1 MFNKFIA
8 SILPYFPKKFI
19 WLFSKRYVSG
29 ETLEDAVKASSEL
42 HEKGAGVT
50 IDLLGE
56 NIKNLAEA
64 EKNRD
69 NYLEIVERY
78 SKEKFNNTFSIKPTS
93 FGLLLDT
100 EVCYKYVRD
109 IVVKAHEYGFLVRI
123 DMEDAYCVDREL
135 DLHKRL
141 HAEFPKNVGL
151 VIQAYLKRT
160 ASDVEM
166 LSKMQSP
173 ETPVNIRLCKGIYKE
188 PEEISFKGHDL
199 INRKYLEN
207 LDTLLK
213 NGVYVGIAT
222 HDKFLV
228 NGAYELIEK
237 YNLTPDKYEFQMLY
251 GVTPE
256 LRASIIK
263 KGNKMRIYI
272 PYGTDWFGYCVRR
285 LKENPKMAGQIMK
298 AVFIRG

>member
-19 WLFSKRYVSG
+19 WIFSKRYVSG
-29 ETLEDAVKASSEL
+29 ETLEDAVRASNNL
-42 HEKGAGVT
+42 HEKRAGVT

-56 NIKNLAEA
+56 NIKELAEA

-78 SKEKFNNTFSIKPTS
+78 RKEKFNTTFSIKPTS

-100 EVCYKYVRD
+100 EVCYKLVRD
-109 IVVKAHEYGFLVRI
+109 IVVKAHEYGYLVRI
-123 DMEDAYCVDREL
+123 DMEEAYCVDREL
-135 DLHKRL
+135 ELYKRL

-173 ETPVNIRLCKGIYKE
+173 ETPVNIRLCKGIYQE
-188 PEEISFKGHDL
+188 SEEISFKGHDL
-199 INRKYLEN
+199 INQKYLEN
-207 LDTLLK
+207 LDVFLK

-228 NGAYELIEK
+228 NGAYKIIEK
-237 YNLTPDKYEFQMLY
+237 YNLAPDKYEFQMLY

-256 LRASIIK
+256 LRSSIIRN
-263 KGNKMRIYI
+263 GHNMRIYV
-272 PYGTDWFGYCVRR
+272 PYGTDWFGYCIRR

-298 AVFIRG
+298 AVFVRG